1 MTEARFVRWT
11 VPLLLLGA
19 LVAGIGLPTPE
30 TLPAVALGTR
40 WVLYAERAT
49 LLFYGSLLLLVP
61 LVRAM
66 RGQLPIELSLR
77 GARYEEAKAF
87 ERALVALDDRLD
99 KLEAS
104 DSDSSALVVGLARR
118 LEEVEGRLPPG
129 DSGGLH

>member
-11 VPLLLLGA
+11 VPLLLLGS

-30 TLPAVALGTR
+30 PLPAVALGTR

-49 LLFYGSLLLLVP
+49 LLFYGALLLLVP

-77 GARYEEAKAF
+77 GARYEEAKAS
-87 ERALVALDDRLD
+87 EQALVALDDRLD

-118 LEEVEGRLPPG
+118 LEEVEGLLPPG